1 MITSAPSFGAG
12 EQYLLDIARHLE
24 EKGPCAIAEAMGR
37 ARPVE
42 GKRTRGIPELIE
54 DGSGSVIVEDCT
66 PGQLAKGILFLPKNP
81 QEAEAL
87 STNARLM
94 AEQRFSLAVMID
106 ANEGVFGQATQ

>member
-1 MITSAPSFGAG
+1 
-12 EQYLLDIARHLE
+12 
-24 EKGPCAIAEAMGR
+24 
-37 ARPVE
+37 
-42 GKRTRGIPELIE
+42 
-54 DGSGSVIVEDCT
+54 VEDCT